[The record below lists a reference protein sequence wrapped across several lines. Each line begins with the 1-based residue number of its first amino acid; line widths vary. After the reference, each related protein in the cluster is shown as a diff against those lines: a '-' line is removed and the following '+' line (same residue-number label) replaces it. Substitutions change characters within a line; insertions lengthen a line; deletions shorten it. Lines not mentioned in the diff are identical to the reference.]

1 MADPEDRYDA
11 IGIIDRVDHAV
22 VTLPQAKPILVPC
35 QLLTAGRA
43 RLAGQRLNA
52 NGEPLSIGLPGDAI
66 ELLRG

>member
-11 IGIIDRVDHAV
+11 VCIIDRANHAM
-22 VTLPQAKPILVPC
+22 VTLPQAKAILVPGE
-35 QLLTAGRA
+35 LLTAGRA

-52 NGEPLSIGLPGDAI
+52 NGEPLSIGLSGDAL